1 MVEINFHHAYPLLTV
16 GWVKIV
22 AHHSMQNQFGL
33 KRTAKSILV
42 YLLKNKR
49 KRRKRRKR
57 R

>member
-33 KRTAKSILV
+33 KRTAKSIWFE
-42 YLLKNKR
+42 KNSKINFGISV
-49 KRRKRRKR
+49 KK
-57 R
+57 